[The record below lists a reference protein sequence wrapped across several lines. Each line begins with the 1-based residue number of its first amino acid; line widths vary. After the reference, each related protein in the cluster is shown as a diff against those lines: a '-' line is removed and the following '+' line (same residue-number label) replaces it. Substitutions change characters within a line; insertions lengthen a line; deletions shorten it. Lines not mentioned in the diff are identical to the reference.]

1 MLEICIQTSYDQNV
15 QLNLK
20 SYLPVVYG
28 IPLRPPKICYNVEN
42 KQFATFSLKHVLID
56 CVDVADVRQTFYNAN
71 RLSNLFTNVAGDI
84 ILQFLKE
91 IDLYTK
97 I

>member
-1 MLEICIQTSYDQNV
+1 MNNEERPEY
-15 QLNLK
+15 
-20 SYLPVVYG
+20 
-28 IPLRPPKICYNVEN
+28 IPCNSNFL
-42 KQFATFSLKHVLID
+42 LLHVLID

-71 RLSNLFTNVAGDI
+71 SLSNLFTNVAGDT

>member
-1 MLEICIQTSYDQNV
+1 MLR
-15 QLNLK
+15 
-20 SYLPVVYG
+20 VY
-28 IPLRPPKICYNVEN
+28 
-42 KQFATFSLKHVLID
+42 ID
-56 CVDVADVRQTFYNAN
+56 CVDVAGVRQTFYNVN
-71 RLSNLFTNVAGDI
+71 NLSNLFTNIAGDT

>member
-1 MLEICIQTSYDQNV
+1 VAISQHGTSV
-15 QLNLK
+15 LFA
-20 SYLPVVYG
+20 SH
-28 IPLRPPKICYNVEN
+28 PK
-42 KQFATFSLKHVLID
+42 D
-56 CVDVADVRQTFYNAN
+56 GVADVRQTFYNAN
-71 RLSNLFTNVAGDI
+71 SLSNLFTNVAGST

>member
-1 MLEICIQTSYDQNV
+1 MNNEERPEY
-15 QLNLK
+15 
-20 SYLPVVYG
+20 
-28 IPLRPPKICYNVEN
+28 IPCNSNFL
-42 KQFATFSLKHVLID
+42 LLHVLID

-71 RLSNLFTNVAGDI
+71 SLSNLFTNVTGDT

>member
-1 MLEICIQTSYDQNV
+1 MIE
-15 QLNLK
+15 
-20 SYLPVVYG
+20 
-28 IPLRPPKICYNVEN
+28 
-42 KQFATFSLKHVLID
+42 

-71 RLSNLFTNVAGDI
+71 SLSNLFTNVAGST

>member
-1 MLEICIQTSYDQNV
+1 MVAVSQHGTSV
-15 QLNLK
+15 LFTSHLK
-20 SYLPVVYG
+20 DGL
-28 IPLRPPKICYNVEN
+28 
-42 KQFATFSLKHVLID
+42 
-56 CVDVADVRQTFYNAN
+56 VANS
-71 RLSNLFTNVAGDI
+71 LSNLFTNIAGDT